1 MKFICII
8 ILFFLISCN
17 GIYDLEGAYA
27 IKENE
32 DIRWLE
38 IYDGKLYLDKNSN
51 KKKAHLYFNRVKNKT
66 DIFYNINLIIN
77 NSKLCIDETNDS
89 LSFCENISDDENSKW
104 NIIKNKNQNY
114 IIQNKATKKYIGI
127 NNTTEKNATKI
138 LLNINCDKNN
148 ATKFQ
153 FFKIFQEYIP
163 KNTPLLEKEPI
174 DVLIKYIDLKD
185 KNLQRKNIKQSKKDF
200 DNEELKYCLRS
211 IFLNIPWIRKIFI
224 LMPNDHVK
232 FLKSQDEIK
241 ERIIFVKDNDLIDF
255 DSSVINVFQFNLWKM
270 KKFGMS
276 ENFILMDDD
285 YFINKPIKKEEFFYE
300 ENGKI
305 LPLIITN
312 DFYLINKKEL
322 NSKYNHYFSK
332 FQKDKNF
339 NSYSQEEVFLFRQ
352 LSSIKF
358 ISQLF
363 KDNKKNNNNLIEGS
377 FSHNAIPLKLS
388 DIKEVYDIVY
398 NNDKYRNET
407 LFSLEKSIYS
417 LHFQS
422 FILNYLLN
430 IDKRKVHRISNIV
443 LDIQDYNKFENNEKL
458 FSINLPDKDYDENI
472 FILEKIYLEKIFNIS
487 SIYEFGNNNKIKE
500 VYYDDN
506 NIKNDEN
513 RIDQNEMEEY
523 SDQDENNNNALWR
536 FFLFLIDF
544 VILISSFVILS
555 YIISKI
561 KKIIFNY
568 DEYNKVMVIQSDAQ
582 I

>member
-1 MKFICII
+1 MKFIYII

-51 KKKAHLYFNRVKNKT
+51 KKKAHLYFNKVKNKA

-138 LLNINCDKNN
+138 LLNINCEQNN

-153 FFKIFQEYIP
+153 FFITFQEHIP
-163 KNTPLLEKEPI
+163 KNTPILEKEPI

-255 DSSVINVFQFNLWKM
+255 DSSAINVFQFNLWKM

-332 FQKDKNF
+332 FQKDKNS
-339 NSYSQEEVFLFRQ
+339 NSYSKEEIFLFRQ

-377 FSHNAIPLKLS
+377 FTHNAIPLKLS

-458 FSINLPDKDYDENI
+458 FSINLSDKDYDENI

-487 SIYEFGNNNKIKE
+487 SIYELGNNNKIKE

-506 NIKNDEN
+506 NINNDEN
-513 RIDQNEMEEY
+513 IIDQNEIEEY

-536 FFLFLIDF
+536 FFIFLIDF

-561 KKIIFNY
+561 RKIIFNY

>member
-17 GIYDLEGAYA
+17 EIYDLEGAYA

-51 KKKAHLYFNRVKNKT
+51 KKKAHLYFNKVKNKA

-77 NSKLCIDETNDS
+77 NSKLCIDETNAS
-89 LSFCENISDDENSKW
+89 LSFCENITDDESSKW

-138 LLNINCDKNN
+138 LLNINCEQNN

-153 FFKIFQEYIP
+153 FFKTFQEYIP

-241 ERIIFVKDNDLIDF
+241 ERIIFVRDNDLIDF
-255 DSSVINVFQFNLWKM
+255 DSSAINVFQFNLWKM

-377 FSHNAIPLKLS
+377 FTHNAIPLKLS

-458 FSINLPDKDYDENI
+458 FSINLSDKDYDENI

-487 SIYEFGNNNKIKE
+487 SIYELGINNKIKE

-506 NIKNDEN
+506 NIKNYEN
-513 RIDQNEMEEY
+513 RIDQNEIEEY

>member
-17 GIYDLEGAYA
+17 EIYDLEGAYA

-51 KKKAHLYFNRVKNKT
+51 KKKAHLYFNKVKNKA

-77 NSKLCIDETNDS
+77 NSKLCIDETNAS
-89 LSFCENISDDENSKW
+89 LSFCENIKDDESSKW

-138 LLNINCDKNN
+138 LLNINCDQNN

-153 FFKIFQEYIP
+153 FFKTFQEYIP

-241 ERIIFVKDNDLIDF
+241 ERIIFIKDNDLIDF
-255 DSSVINVFQFNLWKM
+255 DSSAINVFQFNLWKM

-377 FSHNAIPLKLS
+377 FTHNAIPLKLS

-458 FSINLPDKDYDENI
+458 FSINLSDKDYDENV

-487 SIYEFGNNNKIKE
+487 SIYELGINNKIKE

-513 RIDQNEMEEY
+513 RIDQNEIEEY

-561 KKIIFNY
+561 RKIIYNY

>member
-1 MKFICII
+1 MKFIYII

-17 GIYDLEGAYA
+17 EIYDLEGAYA

-51 KKKAHLYFNRVKNKT
+51 KKKAHLYFNKMKNKA

-89 LSFCENISDDENSKW
+89 LSFCENISADENSKW

-138 LLNINCDKNN
+138 LLNINCDQNN

-153 FFKIFQEYIP
+153 FFKTFQEYIP
-163 KNTPLLEKEPI
+163 KNTPILEKEPI

-185 KNLQRKNIKQSKKDF
+185 KNLQRKNKKQSKKDF

-224 LMPNDHVK
+224 LMPNDQVK
-232 FLKSQDEIK
+232 FLKNQDEIK

-255 DSSVINVFQFNLWKM
+255 DSSAINVLQFNLWKM

-322 NSKYNHYFSK
+322 NSKYNNYFSK

-377 FSHNAIPLKLS
+377 FTHNAIPLKLS

-458 FSINLPDKDYDENI
+458 FSINLSDKDYDENI

-487 SIYEFGNNNKIKE
+487 SIYELGINNKIKE

-506 NIKNDEN
+506 NIKNYEN
-513 RIDQNEMEEY
+513 RIDQNEIEEY

>member
-17 GIYDLEGAYA
+17 EIYDLEGAYA

-51 KKKAHLYFNRVKNKT
+51 KKKAHLYFNKVKNKA

-77 NSKLCIDETNDS
+77 NSKLCIDETNAS
-89 LSFCENISDDENSKW
+89 LSFCENITDDESSKW

-138 LLNINCDKNN
+138 LLNINCDQNN

-153 FFKIFQEYIP
+153 FFKTFQEYIP

-255 DSSVINVFQFNLWKM
+255 DSSAINVFQFNLWKM

-332 FQKDKNF
+332 YQKVKNF
-339 NSYSQEEVFLFRQ
+339 NSYTKEEVFLFRQ

-377 FSHNAIPLKLS
+377 FTHNAIPLKLS

-458 FSINLPDKDYDENI
+458 FSINLSDKDYDENI

-487 SIYEFGNNNKIKE
+487 SIYELGINNKIKE

-506 NIKNDEN
+506 NIKNYEN
-513 RIDQNEMEEY
+513 RIDQNEIEEY

>member
-17 GIYDLEGAYA
+17 EIYDLEGAYA

-51 KKKAHLYFNRVKNKT
+51 KKKAHLYFNKVKNKA

-77 NSKLCIDETNDS
+77 NSKLCIDETNAS
-89 LSFCENISDDENSKW
+89 LSFCENITDDESSKW

-138 LLNINCDKNN
+138 LLNINCDQNN

-153 FFKIFQEYIP
+153 FFKTFQEYIP

-255 DSSVINVFQFNLWKM
+255 DSSAINVFQFNLWKM
-270 KKFGMS
+270 KKFGIS

-487 SIYEFGNNNKIKE
+487 SIYELGNNNKIKE
-500 VYYDDN
+500 VYYGDN

-513 RIDQNEMEEY
+513 RIDQNEIEEY

>member
-51 KKKAHLYFNRVKNKT
+51 KIKAHLYFNKVKNKA

-77 NSKLCIDETNDS
+77 NSKLCIDETNAS
-89 LSFCENISDDENSKW
+89 LSFCENITDDESSKW

-138 LLNINCDKNN
+138 LLNINCEQNN

-153 FFKIFQEYIP
+153 FFKTFQEYIP

-255 DSSVINVFQFNLWKM
+255 DSSAINVFQFNLWKM

-322 NSKYNHYFSK
+322 NSKYNNYFSK

-363 KDNKKNNNNLIEGS
+363 KDNQKNNNNLIEGS
-377 FSHNAIPLKLS
+377 FTHNAIPLKLS

-458 FSINLPDKDYDENI
+458 FSINLSDKDYDENI

-487 SIYEFGNNNKIKE
+487 SIYELGINNKIKE

-506 NIKNDEN
+506 NIKNYEN
-513 RIDQNEMEEY
+513 RIDQNEIEEY

>member
-1 MKFICII
+1 MKFICFI
-8 ILFFLISCN
+8 ILFFLITCN
-17 GIYDLEGAYA
+17 EIYDLEGAYA

-51 KKKAHLYFNRVKNKT
+51 KKKAHLYFNKVKNKA

-77 NSKLCIDETNDS
+77 NSKLCIDETNVS
-89 LSFCENISDDENSKW
+89 LSFCENISADENSKW

-138 LLNINCDKNN
+138 LLNINCDQNN

-153 FFKIFQEYIP
+153 FFKTFQEYIP

-211 IFLNIPWIRKIFI
+211 IFINIPWIRKIFI

-241 ERIIFVKDNDLIDF
+241 ERIIFIKDNDLIDF
-255 DSSVINVFQFNLWKM
+255 DSSAINVFQFNLWKM

-305 LPLIITN
+305 LPLIINN

-332 FQKDKNF
+332 YQKVKNF
-339 NSYSQEEVFLFRQ
+339 NSYTKEEVFLFRQ

-377 FSHNAIPLKLS
+377 FTHNAIPLKLS

-407 LFSLEKSIYS
+407 LFSLDKSIYS

-458 FSINLPDKDYDENI
+458 FSINLSDKDYDENI

-487 SIYEFGNNNKIKE
+487 SIYELGNNNKIKE
-500 VYYDDN
+500 VYYGDN

-513 RIDQNEMEEY
+513 RIDQNEIEEY

>member
-1 MKFICII
+1 MKFIYII

-51 KKKAHLYFNRVKNKT
+51 KKKAHLYFNKVKNKA

-138 LLNINCDKNN
+138 LLNINCEQNN

-153 FFKIFQEYIP
+153 FFITFQEHIP
-163 KNTPLLEKEPI
+163 KNTPILEKEPI

-255 DSSVINVFQFNLWKM
+255 DSSAINVFQFNLWKM

-377 FSHNAIPLKLS
+377 FTHNAIPLKLS

-458 FSINLPDKDYDENI
+458 FSINLSDKDYDENI

-487 SIYEFGNNNKIKE
+487 SIYELGNNNKIKE

-506 NIKNDEN
+506 NINNDEN
-513 RIDQNEMEEY
+513 IIDQNEIEEY
-523 SDQDENNNNALWR
+523 SNQDENNNNALWR
-536 FFLFLIDF
+536 FFIFLIDF

-561 KKIIFNY
+561 RKIIFNY

>member
-1 MKFICII
+1 MLITLFII
-8 ILFFLISCN
+8 N
-17 GIYDLEGAYA
+17 
-27 IKENE
+27 
-32 DIRWLE
+32 
-38 IYDGKLYLDKNSN
+38 
-51 KKKAHLYFNRVKNKT
+51 
-66 DIFYNINLIIN
+66 FYNINLIIN
-77 NSKLCIDETNDS
+77 NSKLCIDETNVS
-89 LSFCENISDDENSKW
+89 LSFCENISTDENSKW

-138 LLNINCDKNN
+138 LLNINCDQNN

-153 FFKIFQEYIP
+153 FFKTFQEYIP

-174 DVLIKYIDLKD
+174 DILIKYIDLKD

-200 DNEELKYCLRS
+200 DNEELKFCLRS

-241 ERIIFVKDNDLIDF
+241 ERIIFIKDNDLIDF
-255 DSSVINVFQFNLWKM
+255 DSSAINVFQFNLWKM

-285 YFINKPIKKEEFFYE
+285 YFINKPIKKEELFYE

-305 LPLIITN
+305 LPLIINT

-322 NSKYNHYFSK
+322 NSKYNNYFSK
-332 FQKDKNF
+332 FQKDKNS
-339 NSYSQEEVFLFRQ
+339 NLYSKEEVFLFRQ

-363 KDNKKNNNNLIEGS
+363 KDNKKSNNNLIEGS
-377 FSHNAIPLKLS
+377 FTHNAIPLKLS

-458 FSINLPDKDYDENI
+458 FSINLSDKDYDENI

-487 SIYEFGNNNKIKE
+487 SIYELGNNNKIKE

-513 RIDQNEMEEY
+513 RIDQNEIEEY

-561 KKIIFNY
+561 KKIIFTY
-568 DEYNKVMVIQSDAQ
+568 DDYNKVMVIQSDAQ

>member
-8 ILFFLISCN
+8 ILFFLITCN
-17 GIYDLEGAYA
+17 EIYDLEGAYA

-51 KKKAHLYFNRVKNKT
+51 KKKAHLYINKVKNKA

-89 LSFCENISDDENSKW
+89 LSFCENISADENSKW

-138 LLNINCDKNN
+138 LLNINCDQNN

-153 FFKIFQEYIP
+153 FFKTFQEYIP

-255 DSSVINVFQFNLWKM
+255 DSSAINVFQFNLWKM

-377 FSHNAIPLKLS
+377 FTHNAIPLKLS

-458 FSINLPDKDYDENI
+458 FSINLSDKDYDENI

-487 SIYEFGNNNKIKE
+487 SIYELGINNKIKE

-513 RIDQNEMEEY
+513 GIDQNEIEEY

-561 KKIIFNY
+561 RKIIFNY